1 MDYIWVHP
9 QRNKINHQLKFI
21 NMWIKKGNIFN
32 KHYAQLPVVDE
43 YDDFYRIYYST
54 RIDGKS
60 NPMYIDVDKSNPS
73 KIIKE
78 SVNPILNLGD
88 KGSFDWAGV
97 MPTDI
102 VTHENKKYMYYIGWS
117 LRIDVPYHNNLGLAI
132 SEDNGETWKKYSK
145 GPVFHTSHDEP
156 GYIGTVNIL
165 IENGVWKMW
174 YLSCLDWIEH
184 DGNMEPTY
192 DIKYAT
198 SLNGIDWIPTGIVSS
213 PLENN
218 EGGIS
223 ACRVI
228 VNESKYKMWYSIRDK
243 INYRDNIDH
252 SYRIKTATSL
262 NGIDWVKNND
272 IDLDITTESE
282 WDNIMTCYPF
292 IINKKDK
299 MIMFYNGNNFGK
311 TGIGY
316 ATTT

>member
-1 MDYIWVHP
+1 
-9 QRNKINHQLKFI
+9 
-21 NMWIKKGNIFN
+21 
-32 KHYAQLPVVDE
+32 
-43 YDDFYRIYYST
+43 
-54 RIDGKS
+54 
-60 NPMYIDVDKSNPS
+60 
-73 KIIKE
+73 
-78 SVNPILNLGD
+78 
-88 KGSFDWAGV
+88 
-97 MPTDI
+97 
-102 VTHENKKYMYYIGWS
+102 
-117 LRIDVPYHNNLGLAI
+117 
-132 SEDNGETWKKYSK
+132 
-145 GPVFHTSHDEP
+145 
-156 GYIGTVNIL
+156 
-165 IENGVWKMW
+165 
-174 YLSCLDWIEH
+174 
-184 DGNMEPTY
+184 MEPTY

-198 SLNGIDWIPTGIVSS
+198 SLNGIDWVPTGIVSI

-228 VNESKYKMWYSIRDK
+228 VNEGKYKMWYSIRDK

-262 NGIDWVKNND
+262 NGIDWVKNNN